1 METFAKAGEKGLLCS
16 MFGESPS
23 SDDEGEATVFEGGV
37 NKEEQ
42 EEDTDDDGGYSEVVH
57 ASISGEVSIRLLQ
70 QKRRGIAHQ
79 LWPAATHLCN
89 YLEAHQ
95 DALLAPHGGLAST
108 RILEL
113 GAGIGLVG
121 LFLGALGC
129 ARVVVT
135 DLPAAVDILRA
146 NIDLNA
152 AAWSPGCVSAQALD
166 WGSPQDLA
174 DCLAAVRAGDEPGCP
189 DSPPLLVVV
198 ADCVYW
204 ECLFQSLAD
213 TLAALCAA
221 GCTVLMSH
229 VKRWK
234 KDARF
239 FKLCSRGGLA
249 VEVLLET
256 VEMVPADNTSLPEK
270 TITRVYR
277 ITQAA
282 LPS

>member
-1 METFAKAGEKGLLCS
+1 METFAKSGEKNLLCS
-16 MFGESPS
+16 IFGETPS
-23 SDDEGEATVFEGGV
+23 SDEEEGETGTGAAG
-37 NKEEQ
+37 EQ
-42 EEDTDDDGGYSEVVH
+42 EDEDDGYSEVVH
-57 ASISGEVSIRLLQ
+57 NSISGEVSIRLQQ

-95 DALLAPHGGLAST
+95 DALLAPHGGLA
-108 RILEL
+108 RARVLEL

-129 ARVVVT
+129 ERVVVT
-135 DLPAAVDILRA
+135 DLPEAVDMLRT
-146 NIDLNA
+146 NIDLN
-152 AAWSPGCVSAQALD
+152 SLGGRVSAQALD
-166 WGSPQDLA
+166 WGSPQDFA
-174 DCLAAVRAGDEPGCP
+174 DCLAAVRTGVDEPGGESAP
-189 DSPPLLVVV
+189 LPLLVVV

-221 GCTVLMSH
+221 GHIVLMSH

-234 KDARF
+234 RDARF
-239 FKLCSRGGLA
+239 FKLCARAGLA
-249 VEVLLET
+249 VETLLET
-256 VEMVPADNTSLPEK
+256 IEMVPAANTGLPEK
-270 TITRVYR
+270 TITRIYR
-277 ITQAA
+277 ITRVA